1 MRIYKLKEKVI
12 LERQI
17 KSKIIHNEMEEKM
30 IDKKFAAIASF
41 FIPGLGQAL
50 LGNIKRGAIFFAIGV
65 VIWLLLMKLSTKIPF
80 SGIISLLYGVYAAYD
95 TYNIVN

>member
-1 MRIYKLKEKVI
+1 
-12 LERQI
+12 
-17 KSKIIHNEMEEKM
+17 M
-30 IDKKFAAIASF
+30 IDKKFASIASF

-65 VIWLLLMKLSTKIPF
+65 VIWLLLMKF
-80 SGIISLLYGVYAAYD
+80 GVYAAYD